1 MKRQS
6 RVNSARAAALC
17 LSALIVS
24 AAALATEK
32 LPDRVQVS
40 WAPAEQLSE
49 VKDNQIQRGWLPT
62 EQWEKTLSDHLRKRA
77 DRVLPPGE
85 QLHVT
90 VDDIHLAG
98 SFEPWHGPNSEDI
111 RFLKDI
117 YPPRM
122 NLHFRLL
129 ASDGATI
136 REGEAKLWDGAY
148 LQRAVQ
154 GDSSDPLRYDKR
166 LIDDWLRREFAAK
179 NK

>member
-1 MKRQS
+1 MKRYS
-6 RVNSARAAALC
+6 RTTAARAAILC
-17 LSALIVS
+17 VSTLIAS
-24 AAALATEK
+24 TAAMATEK

-49 VKDNQIQRGWLPT
+49 VKDNQIRRGWLPT

-85 QLHVT
+85 QLQVT

-122 NLHFRLL
+122 NLHFKLL

-136 REGEAKLWDGAY
+136 REGSAKLWDSAY
-148 LQRAVQ
+148 LQRAVP

-166 LIDDWLRREFAAK
+166 LIDDWLHKEFAAK
-179 NK
+179 ER